1 MIDIANR
8 KKKSIKKQYVFCV
21 MFFLLDRRN
30 ALGIRPPFGSGY
42 TLKNKKMDF
51 PVIHPDLQ
59 SFDALAY

>member
-30 ALGIRPPFGSGY
+30 ALGIQSLFGSGY
-42 TLKNKKMDF
+42 TLENKKMDF